1 MQRMILIGSLLV
13 SSAAVAPAQTP
24 TAPAN
29 PTLEQKHETLF
40 GTMDHLAVSFTQTV
54 YRKMRNKT
62 FERSGQAFFSKPARF
77 RWIFDDKNSDGE
89 EYFFNGDALAHFQKK
104 DNLVTYYSTKTGL
117 VNDLQEIVDLVLDSR
132 KLLGRYEPKDV
143 VTEKNNSSFR
153 LVPKATSDIK
163 EIAVKVS
170 DERKY
175 VKEVKIEYSDG
186 NYSLFRFKN
195 PRTKEIDPKTYDF
208 VNPGGVKVKKLG

>member
-1 MQRMILIGSLLV
+1 MIRIALIFTLV
-13 SSAAVAPAQTP
+13 SAAAAAQAPTP
-24 TAPAN
+24 AAAPS
-29 PTLEQKHETLF
+29 LEQKHENLF
-40 GTMDHLAVSFTQTV
+40 ATMDHLAVSFTQTV

-89 EYFFNGDALAHFQKK
+89 EYYFNGESLAHFQKK
-104 DNLVTYYSTKTGL
+104 DNMVTYYSTKTGL

-132 KLLGRYEPKDV
+132 KLLGRYDAKDV

-153 LVPKATSDIK
+153 LVPKVSGDIK
-163 EIAVKVS
+163 EIGVKVS

-175 VKEVKIEYSDG
+175 VKEVKFEYSDG

-195 PRTKEIDPKTYDF
+195 PRTKDIDPGTYEF
-208 VNPGGVKVKKLG
+208 VNPGTVKVKKLG